1 MKNICI
7 FILISLFEYSLDIFQ
22 YPCSTITGNLLL
34 LIHHFVGIYIFIG
47 GILFN
52 NYYHLLFLI
61 SIIIHWIT
69 NNNSCQLTIITNK
82 YCNYD
87 EKKKYNDFPNMINL
101 NKNLYWIIVFILI
114 IYDIYKVRK

>member
-7 FILISLFEYSLDIFQ
+7 FLFISLVEYFLDIFQ
-22 YPCSTITGNLLL
+22 YPCSTFTGNLLL
-34 LIHHFVGIYIFIG
+34 LIHHFVGIYAFIG

-61 SIIIHWIT
+61 VLIIHWIT
-69 NNNSCQLTIITNK
+69 NNNRCQLTIIANK

-87 EKKKYNDFPNMINL
+87 EKKKFNDFLNMINL
-101 NKNLYWIIVFILI
+101 DKNLYWIIVFILI
-114 IYDIYKVRK
+114 IYDICKITK

>member
-7 FILISLFEYSLDIFQ
+7 FIFISLFEYLLDSFQ
-22 YPCSTITGNLLL
+22 YPCSTFTGNLLL
-34 LIHHFVGIYIFIG
+34 LIHHLVGIYISIG

-61 SIIIHWIT
+61 GVIIHWIT
-69 NNNSCQLTIITNK
+69 NNNRCELTIITNK

-87 EKKKYNDFPNMINL
+87 EKKNFNDFPNMINL
-101 NKNLYWIIVFILI
+101 DKNLYWIIVFILI
-114 IYDIYKVRK
+114 IYDICKITK